1 LEGKQLNRKTMD
13 MNFGKWIVVAFIVF
27 TVFIATLA
35 TICIRQ
41 DVPLVSKDY
50 YQEELAYQEQI
61 GRIENANLLAETP
74 VIAFDKNN
82 ITITYKNLASI
93 KNGKLKL
100 IRPSDEN
107 LDQNFELQS
116 VEGNVEQFE
125 IKNPV
130 PGMYRAKMS
139 WEQEGKQYFIE
150 RIIVL

>member
-1 LEGKQLNRKTMD
+1 MN
-13 MNFGKWIVVAFIVF
+13 MNFGKWIVVAFIFF
-27 TVFIATLA
+27 TLFIATLA

-50 YQEELAYQEQI
+50 YQEELVYQDQI
-61 GRIENANLLAETP
+61 GRMENANLLAERP

-82 ITITYKNLASI
+82 ITITYNNLASI

-100 IRPSDEN
+100 IRPSDEK

-116 VEGNVEQFE
+116 GQGNVEQFE

-130 PGMYRAKMS
+130 PGMYRAKLS

-150 RIIVL
+150 RIIIL

>member
-1 LEGKQLNRKTMD
+1 MN

>member
-1 LEGKQLNRKTMD
+1 MN

-82 ITITYKNLASI
+82 ITITYKNMASI

>member
-1 LEGKQLNRKTMD
+1 LEGKQLNRKTMN

>member
-1 LEGKQLNRKTMD
+1 MN

-50 YQEELAYQEQI
+50 YQEELVYQDQI
-61 GRIENANLLAETP
+61 GRMENANLLKERP
-74 VIAFDKNN
+74 VIAFDDNN
-82 ITITYKNLASI
+82 ITVTYNDLSSI
-93 KNGKLKL
+93 RNGKLKL
-100 IRPSDEN
+100 IRPSDED

-116 VEGNVEQFE
+116 VQGNVEQFE

-130 PGMYRAKMS
+130 PGMYRAKLT

-150 RIIVL
+150 RIIIL

>member
-1 LEGKQLNRKTMD
+1 LEGKQLNRKTMN

-82 ITITYKNLASI
+82 ITITYKNMASI

-125 IKNPV
+125 IKKPV

>member
-1 LEGKQLNRKTMD
+1 MN
-13 MNFGKWIVVAFIVF
+13 MNFGKWIVVAFVAF

-50 YQEELAYQEQI
+50 YQEELVYQDQI
-61 GRIENANLLAETP
+61 GRIENANSLAERP

-82 ITITYKNLASI
+82 ITITYNNLASV
-93 KNGKLKL
+93 KNGKLTL
-100 IRPSDEN
+100 IRPSDET
-107 LDQNFELQS
+107 LDQFFELRS
-116 VEGNVEQFE
+116 VQGNFEQFE

-130 PGMYRAKMS
+130 PGMYRAKLT